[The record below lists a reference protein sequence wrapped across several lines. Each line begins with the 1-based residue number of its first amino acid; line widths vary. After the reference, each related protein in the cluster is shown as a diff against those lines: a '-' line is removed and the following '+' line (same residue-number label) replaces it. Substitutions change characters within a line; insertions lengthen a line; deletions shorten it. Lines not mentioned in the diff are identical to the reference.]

1 MMMCLSDM
9 TTTDINKLIKVCNEE
24 LEKRKKEKYDNL
36 RKNVLIALE
45 AMAKE
50 FPDADGAYDSDGYE
64 INWKE
69 IYDKIKNFEIE

>member
-1 MMMCLSDM
+1 MIMCLSDM

-24 LEKRKKEKYDNL
+24 LEKRRKEKYDIL

-50 FPDADGAYDSDGYE
+50 FPDASGACDSDGYE
-64 INWKE
+64 IDWEE
-69 IYDKIKNFEIE
+69 IYDKIKRFED